1 MRSPN
6 KNLTT
11 FLPVISLLAVGALL
25 LASATILAEP
35 WRVAFTVLVGL
46 ASIILLVGTI
56 NLLERWTDT
65 RRYWDE

>member
-11 FLPVISLLAVGALL
+11 ILPAISLLAVGALL
-25 LASATILAEP
+25 LAAAEILAEP
-35 WRVAFTVLVGL
+35 WRVVFAVLVGL
-46 ASIILLVGTI
+46 ASLILLVGTI

-65 RRYWDE
+65 RGYWNE